1 MVKKIKLMLLVFIT
15 GILLTSCDT
24 FSLAPRTSPTI
35 AMETAMSF
43 VQTEIAKT
51 TTPTETPVPPTEIP
65 FGSPTAI
72 PGPNDFI
79 LPVTP
84 RPNQQV
90 YVDPEGW
97 YLIYFPADMKPAEKE
112 NLFSSSSG
120 TLETGYLAD
129 MGYMSHVTHVC
140 AWVANVEFASM
151 DSTINWSFRENETP
165 NCTVLT
171 KTLIERN
178 IKIEIFENPAAD
190 PEHRFVYL
198 RTSEQSLAITKIV
211 AFLQWQKNIQGSE
224 FVDILKPFSQKE
236 MLTWRHA
243 GLIEKD
249 FSVEEYL
256 LPAEAQVGP
265 RKVVLSKFV
274 PKKMLPDWDS
284 FEADLPV
291 STPVPALEDRLKSL
305 GYELRTSSPDSSN
318 YNRQLFRDGRILFD
332 NVYGISGIYDFQS
345 EAGPIT
351 TFTVT
356 TMDWNSYIIQNDI
369 IRNWE
374 YNIQDPGFKPILYN
388 SEVLWLK
395 TSKDNNHVNV
405 VKSNQEIVYS
415 FASYTEPLHST
426 ERFLNWNG
434 HWIFLARDFLIQD
447 GEVINKK
454 LGFEEIFH
462 WTLVD
467 NQPVYF
473 FRKGPRIGISYN
485 GKLYPLEYQEV
496 AHYLCCALGLNDPD
510 VLDGKVHFFGKRN
523 GYWYYV
529 VVKLQ

>member
-1 MVKKIKLMLLVFIT
+1 MTKSFKSMFLVFTT
-15 GILLTSCDT
+15 GILLTSCES
-24 FSLAPRTSPTI
+24 FSLSPRTSPTV
-35 AMETAMSF
+35 AMETAISF

-51 TTPTETPVPPTEIP
+51 TMPTGAVAPSTPLP
-65 FGSPTAI
+65 FGSSTAI

-84 RPNQQV
+84 RPGQQV

-97 YLIYFPADMKPAEKE
+97 YLIYFPADMKPTDEE
-112 NLFSSSSG
+112 NVFSSSSG

-140 AWVANVEFASM
+140 AWVANVEFASA
-151 DSTINWSFRENETP
+151 DSTIDWYFGEQETP

-171 KTLIERN
+171 KTLTERN

-198 RTSEQSLAITKIV
+198 RTSEQSTAITRIV

-236 MLTWRHA
+236 MLRWGNA
-243 GLIEKD
+243 GLVEND

-256 LPAEAQVGP
+256 LPPEAQVGP
-265 RKVVLSKFV
+265 HKAILSEFV
-274 PKKMLPDWDS
+274 PKEMLPDWDS
-284 FEADLPV
+284 FKANLPT
-291 STPVPALEDRLKSL
+291 SAPTPSLEDSLKYL
-305 GYELRTSSPDSSN
+305 GYELRVVNTDPNN
-318 YNRQLFRDGRILFD
+318 YKQQLFRDNRVLFD
-332 NVYGISGIYDFQS
+332 GVYNVSEVYEFQVKTGS
-345 EAGPIT
+345 LT

-356 TMDWNSYIIQNDI
+356 TWDFNSYIIQNDI

-374 YNIQDPGFKPILYN
+374 YNIQDPLFKPILYN
-388 SEVLWLK
+388 NEVLWVK
-395 TSKDNNHVNV
+395 ASKNHNHINV
-405 VKSNQEIVYS
+405 TKSNQEIVYS
-415 FASYTEPLHST
+415 FAAYTERIYSVK
-426 ERFLNWNG
+426 RFLVWNG
-434 HWIFLARDFLIQD
+434 HWVLLARDFLIQD

-467 NQPVYF
+467 DQPVYF
-473 FRKGPRIGISYN
+473 FRKGQRIGLSYN

-496 AHYLCCALGLNDPD
+496 AHYLCCALGLNDPS
-510 VLDGKVHFFGKRN
+510 VIDGKVHFYGKRN
-523 GYWYYV
+523 GLWYYA
-529 VVKLQ
+529 VVKLK